1 MQAKEQC
8 DITHLLQQ
16 NRKIQPILGDG
27 NCFFRSLSFY
37 FFNTQEEHL
46 RVRKE
51 IVEFISDNVHL
62 FQPLVISEER
72 NYTLADHL
80 ESARKPM
87 VWASQVEIQAAVDLY
102 GVPIYLFTP
111 NVSGS
116 GYHWYC
122 YSKRTLAAPELK
134 HHHIEL
140 AHQSSVHFHC
150 IVDATTRK
158 PCTVPP
164 QLTGEDVYYPHA
176 I

>member
-1 MQAKEQC
+1 MIHVALKQRAGNLNTVCTDPAMDQTQAAS
-8 DITHLLQQ
+8 DP
-16 NRKIQPILGDG
+16 QPQAATKD
-27 NCFFRSLSFY
+27 
-37 FFNTQEEHL
+37 
-46 RVRKE
+46 
-51 IVEFISDNVHL
+51 
-62 FQPLVISEER
+62 
-72 NYTLADHL
+72 
-80 ESARKPM
+80 PM

-140 AHQSSVHFHC
+140 AHQYSVYFHC

-164 QLTGEDVYYPHA
+164 QLTGEDVYYPHVL
-176 I
+176 